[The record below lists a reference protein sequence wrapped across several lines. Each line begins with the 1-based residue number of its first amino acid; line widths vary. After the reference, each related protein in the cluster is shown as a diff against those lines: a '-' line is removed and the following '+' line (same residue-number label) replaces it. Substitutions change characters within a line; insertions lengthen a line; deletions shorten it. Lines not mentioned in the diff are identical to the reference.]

1 MAGYPDEWNVPS
13 RNRQY
18 SNQPGGLATPE
29 QVMATEFT
37 PESPQANHMRE
48 CPRKARQ
55 VECHLKPKECQWEA
69 RPKGCR
75 PKHREARKVAR
86 PRSLKARPPV
96 T

>member
-37 PESPQANHMRE
+37 PESPQANHMRAIADVLRTPE
-48 CPRKARQ
+48 STE
-55 VECHLKPKECQWEA
+55 VEMDYEMSNQPGEYE
-69 RPKGCR
+69 
-75 PKHREARKVAR
+75 
-86 PRSLKARPPV
+86 
-96 T
+96 